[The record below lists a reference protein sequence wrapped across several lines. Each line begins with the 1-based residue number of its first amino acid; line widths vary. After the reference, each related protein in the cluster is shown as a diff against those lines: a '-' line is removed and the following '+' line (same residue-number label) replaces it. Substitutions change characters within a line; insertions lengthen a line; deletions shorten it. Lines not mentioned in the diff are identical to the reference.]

1 MKKTLLVWGSF
12 LTLIFVAILA
22 YSMYCDG
29 TTYTC
34 GNLKEDT
41 DRIFRASIRQIL
53 MIAMTVE
60 VMTVVAMTVEVICL
74 LVSQI
79 KIVLATEMLA
89 AELE

>member
-1 MKKTLLVWGSF
+1 
-12 LTLIFVAILA
+12 
-22 YSMYCDG
+22 
-29 TTYTC
+29 
-34 GNLKEDT
+34 
-41 DRIFRASIRQIL
+41 
-53 MIAMTVE
+53 